1 MQVQSI
7 VEFVPDMAQSGFKI
21 LSPATGQVDQITSLP
36 GANHIF
42 SSVGEGVLIK
52 LEGQT
57 ICSPINGKV
66 IEYLPAL
73 GKVILQAKNKMRFLL
88 QLSFQH
94 INLHGLGIKSN
105 IVAGQIV
112 EVGQPLFQL
121 DLYKI
126 KLHIKP
132 VVLYFLLL
140 DYRQFKAIEVI
151 RRQVEVAKD
160 PIFTLLPNQSK

>member
-1 MQVQSI
+1 MRVQSI
-7 VEFVPDMAQSGFKI
+7 VQFVPDMTQGGFKI
-21 LSPATGQVDQITSLP
+21 LSPATGQVDQIASLP

-42 SSVGEGVLIK
+42 NSVGEGVLIK

-57 ICSPINGKV
+57 VCSPINGKV
-66 IEYLPAL
+66 IEYIPSL
-73 GKVILQAKNKMRFLL
+73 GKVIVQAKNKMRFLL

-105 IVAGQIV
+105 IVTGQLV

-126 KLHIKP
+126 KLHLKP

-140 DYRQFKAIEVI
+140 DHKQFKAIEVI
-151 RRQVEVAKD
+151 RRQVELAKD
-160 PIFTLLPNQSK
+160 PIFTLLPNQAK